1 VGCMRATRA
10 RLAAVLFALTTA
22 PAAAVPDGTPEI
34 FLKAIYDQYIGKGSA
49 YGITLDTSEQMS
61 VFFEPSLV
69 ELMVADET
77 TAAIGEDIPLWAI
90 DPFVHVPAWDIPSF
104 DIHVVHQDPDHA
116 VGTVVFRNKG
126 KVEIVRLQLVQRSGA
141 WRIADIIWDDGTSL
155 RGLYAGCRLV
165 DRGTGVPA
173 TLDCSG
179 APP

>member
-1 VGCMRATRA
+1 MPRTDG
-10 RLAAVLFALTTA
+10 LAAAALILA
-22 PAAAVPDGTPEI
+22 LAIASPAVAADATPEG

-49 YGITLDTSEQMS
+49 YGITLDTGEQMS

-77 TAAIGEDIPLWAI
+77 TAAIGEDIPLLAI

-104 DIHVVHQDPDHA
+104 AIQVAHPNADHA
-116 VGTVVFRNKG
+116 TGTVTFHNKS
-126 KVEIVRLQLVQRSGA
+126 KVEVVRLQLVQASGV
-141 WRIADIIWDDGTSL
+141 WRIADIIWDDRTSL